1 MKEIELTETIRVK
14 RQPAVELTR
23 LDLEIACR
31 DLVEKRGYK
40 VDSLCHFEYKDGA
53 LHRVVVEIVK

>member
-1 MKEIELTETIRVK
+1 MKESTRSALVK
-14 RQPAVELTR
+14 VNQVPTVELTR

-40 VDSLCHFEYKDGA
+40 VDSLCHFQYKDGT
-53 LHRVVVEIVK
+53 LEMVVVDIVK

>member
-1 MKEIELTETIRVK
+1 MKEIELTEILRVK

-31 DLVEKRGYK
+31 DFLKARGYT

>member
-1 MKEIELTETIRVK
+1 MKEIMRSSVVK
-14 RQPAVELTR
+14 VTHTPALELTR

-40 VDSLCHFEYKDGA
+40 VDSLCHFEYKDGV
-53 LHRVVVEIVK
+53 LDRVVVDIVK